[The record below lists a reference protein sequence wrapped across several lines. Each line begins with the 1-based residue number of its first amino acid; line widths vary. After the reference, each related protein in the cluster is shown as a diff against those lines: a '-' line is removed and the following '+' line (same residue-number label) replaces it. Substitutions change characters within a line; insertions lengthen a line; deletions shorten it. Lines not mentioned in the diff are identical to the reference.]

1 MKTLNKI
8 CQVLAIVF
16 ALASLV
22 LFFTN
27 FATIVTGG
35 VEEKVVG
42 AQLAFGS
49 KYTTDADVTYDL
61 AKSSQILF
69 CFIITALSALMT
81 IFSFRKKGLRY
92 AAPGFGIVAAVYML
106 VIALSKAVN
115 FVDYRPFPAVSEVKY
130 TSSVLFAAIA
140 LFLFVIFAV
149 AYLLIDD
156 YLEVKASNGEKLTIP
171 KRIVR
176 FFRDYKSEV
185 KKIVWP
191 GRSVVVKNT
200 VIVLIMCALI
210 GALIWAVDF
219 GLGQF
224 LDFVLGSKVG
234 GK

>member
-22 LFFTN
+22 LFFTD

-35 VEEKVVG
+35 VEEKIVG
-42 AQLAFGS
+42 TQLAFGS
-49 KYTTDADVTYDL
+49 KFTTSADVTYDL

-69 CFIITALSALMT
+69 CFILTAISALMT
-81 IFSFRKKGLRY
+81 VFSFKKKGLRY
-92 AAPGFGIVAAVYML
+92 AAPSVGIVAAVYML
-106 VIALSKAVN
+106 VIALSKAGN
-115 FVDYRPFPAVSEVKY
+115 FVDSRPIANVSEVKY
-130 TSSVLFAAIA
+130 TSFVLFTAIA
-140 LFLFVIFAV
+140 LFLFVIFAA

-156 YLEVKASNGEKLTIP
+156 YIEVKASNGEKLTIP

-191 GRSVVVKNT
+191 GRSEVVKNT
-200 VIVLIMCALI
+200 VIVLIMCALV
-210 GALIWAVDF
+210 GALIWIVDF

-224 LDFVLGSKVG
+224 LDFLLSSKTG
-234 GK
+234 G